1 MNKKFVINFEI
12 EIPDTYLV
20 NSVTNLQAKE
30 LIAEKLQEIVADECN
45 AKIDI
50 QIIK

>member
-1 MNKKFVINFEI
+1 MIKKFVINFEI
-12 EIPDTYLV
+12 VMPDTYLV
-20 NSVTNLQAKE
+20 DSIKDMQAKE
-30 LIAEKLQEIVADECN
+30 LIAAKLQEIVADECN